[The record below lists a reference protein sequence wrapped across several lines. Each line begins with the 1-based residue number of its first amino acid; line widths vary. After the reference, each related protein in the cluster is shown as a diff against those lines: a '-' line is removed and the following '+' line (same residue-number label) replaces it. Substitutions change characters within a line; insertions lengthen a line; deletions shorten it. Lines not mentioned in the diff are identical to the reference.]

1 MELIM
6 AREIVGKDQMEKEV
20 LTADVPVL
28 VDFHAP
34 WCAPCRQLGPVIDE
48 LAETVQGA
56 RVVKM
61 NVDDNRELAIAL
73 RISSI
78 PALVFFKDGKEVR
91 RHVGVRSKRELLADL
106 EQLK

>member
-1 MELIM
+1 M
-6 AREIVGKDQMEKEV
+6 AREILGKDQMEKEV
-20 LTADVPVL
+20 LTAEVPVL

-34 WCAPCRQLGPVIDE
+34 WCPGCRQISPAIDE
-48 LAETVQGA
+48 LADTVQGA
-56 RVVKM
+56 RVVKI
-61 NVDDNRELAIAL
+61 NTDDNRELAIAH